1 MNPIHF
7 LRTVLT
13 LDALT
18 CIAMAGLLLAADQP
32 LAGLLNLPAALLQE
46 AGLILLPFAGFVF
59 WAGRHTDRLE
69 WPVRT
74 VAVANLL
81 WVAASFATFAF
92 TTPNL
97 FGAAFVVAQALAVA
111 AIAGLQFYGLGLFR
125 RAYA

>member
-1 MNPIHF
+1 MNPIPF

-18 CIAMAGLLLAADQP
+18 CVAMAALLLAAGQP
-32 LAGLLNLPAALLQE
+32 LAALLDLPAALLQE
-46 AGLILLPFAGFVF
+46 AGLILLPFAGFAF

-81 WVAASFATFAF
+81 WVAASFAVFAF
-92 TTPNL
+92 AAPNL
-97 FGAAFVVAQALAVA
+97 LGTAFVAAQALAVA
-111 AIAGLQFYGLGLFR
+111 AIAGLQFHGLGLFR